1 MTQLNDAGYA
11 VQDRELVITRIFNA
25 PKELVFKVWTE
36 PEHIKNWWGPKPFT
50 APRAEVDLRVGGE
63 YLYVMRTPEGQ
74 DLPPFQG
81 KFIEVVPN
89 EKIVFSIDAFHQA
102 EVWKARIGH
111 KVGPDVDF
119 STLQSFVTVLFEV
132 AGDNK
137 TRLTFTQ
144 RFFNNDVRDAI
155 VEQGAALGWISS
167 LQKFA
172 DELASIQ
179 KN

>member
-1 MTQLNDAGYA
+1 MIQLNDAEYE
-11 VQDRELVITRIFNA
+11 VLDRELVITRLFDA

-50 APRAEVDLRVGGE
+50 APRAEVDLRPGGE

-89 EKIVFSIDAFHQA
+89 EKIVFSIDAFRQA
-102 EVWKARIGH
+102 DVWKARIGH
-111 KVGPDVDF
+111 RVGPDVDF
-119 STLQSFVTVLFEV
+119 STLQSFVTVKFED
-132 AGDNK
+132 AGEK
-137 TRLTFTQ
+137 STMLTFTQ

-155 VEQGAALGWISS
+155 VEAGAALGWISS

-172 DELASIQ
+172 DELARIY

>member
-1 MTQLNDAGYA
+1 MTQLNDAGYD
-11 VQDRELVITRIFNA
+11 VQDRELVITRIFDA
-25 PKELVFKVWTE
+25 PRSLVFKVWTE
-36 PEHIKNWWGPKPFT
+36 PEHIKNWWGPKTFT
-50 APRAEVDLRVGGE
+50 APRAEVDLRPGGE

-111 KVGPDVDF
+111 RVGPDVDF
-119 STLQSFVTVLFEV
+119 STLQSFVTVKFED
-132 AGDNK
+132 AGK
-137 TRLTFTQ
+137 GTRLTFTQ

-167 LQKFA
+167 LEKFA
-172 DELASIQ
+172 DELTRIQ